1 MPEPLGRI
9 TTYSSVISARY
20 NQDQF
25 VGRQWLM
32 EEVIR
37 FRDDVERR
45 HLIIVGEPGSGKSAF
60 LAYLAVTLNCPRHFI
75 RVGSIDGVT
84 GVDPRHFLVSLGA
97 QLYQKYG
104 REIFA
109 QAEEGTNIRV
119 TVGLATGKKEIVG
132 RFIDELYTLPFLPL
146 SERAVQVKVGAA
158 TGQSQIIGEHI
169 GKLINIAESLD
180 ETTLL
185 HITLLNPLLKI
196 QELYPAE
203 KVVILIDALDE
214 ARYHSGV
221 KISDI
226 LPRATDA
233 DVPANLRL
241 VMTSRPGES
250 ADKFRRED
258 RLELDDVDKGFKE
271 ENLRDIRTYITRQ
284 LDAPPFADITR
295 TWSQADKQAY
305 QHEVEVKSEGN
316 FLYLYHFFNELAAAI
331 KAGQTDLRSFK
342 IPRGLDEIYR
352 SFAVDKIRQQTED
365 SIQFTILGIFPP
377 SFHSQL
383 EAIPTVTAVEIN
395 GQSVT
400 LTTTDSD
407 SVMFSLPRVLNDAG
421 VRITAHPRTR
431 KAEQLGVWEEKYLPV
446 LGVLAVAFEPLR
458 LEQIAGYA
466 RVEVVYVTTILTS
479 LQQFL
484 DNLVDGS
491 TTSYQWYH
499 LSFNEYLLDHRRNQD
514 YPLDASLY
522 HYQIAS
528 YYRGNHASW
537 EEVIWSAVQ
546 ENYPFSYLVAHLAA
560 SRRSEEVHRLLASE
574 TNEQRNAWYEAK
586 EARGDVSGYIAD
598 VRRAWELA
606 ESAYKLTD
614 IPQTGRNINLQCRYA
629 LIVSTLNSL
638 GQNIPSQ
645 LLHFLIKQKIW
656 TLKQGM
662 MYARQVLD
670 EYERVQSMV
679 AVLPLIEN
687 KAEQMEWFR
696 ETLANVEAVGGKDK
710 DRVELFLKLV
720 TMYPDPKP
728 EEMIRTVLALIPE
741 HFHAQFFTSV
751 APYLSEALL
760 RESLYILRQSG
771 HYVPLAT
778 LAYHLPE
785 LDPMKQAVFKEILA
799 VARQSDDLFEREVA
813 FSALAK
819 YQSTA
824 ELNLLAQD
832 ILAAARTT
840 LSEDDLMLRSIRE
853 EVLPYLSGTE
863 QEQALHE
870 LLLAI
875 ESSWEYP
882 GRLWEK
888 LGRLCTHLPLPLREK
903 VLTVAQQIKGEGLR
917 IEALAN
923 LIPYFEEEQREALL
937 KEVVEVVCTSKD
949 EGWQFLA
956 KEIGRLAPY
965 MSPMHLQRTLDV
977 AKHVWKDRWRVQ
989 ALAGLA
995 VPLTGQ
1001 ERETVLKEAIEF
1013 ARSIP
1018 DNNDRIK
1025 ALEWLA
1031 PLLTVPLLRDA
1042 LTAAQTINDGIFLL
1056 DGLPKLFAGLPDPE
1070 KEQAWRLGLEVTT
1083 GLYQEGRRAKL
1094 VSGLAPS
1101 LPVSLETEAVNVARG
1116 FEQAVLQ
1123 AETLP
1128 ALASFIPEPERQ
1140 AALEEAWNAAKNAFN
1155 VSDKF
1160 KYLVSLIPLFS
1171 LSEREKVVQQALN
1184 EVDKIDDIELK
1195 APCLAQLAPFLPSV
1209 VREQVIREVIEKPA
1223 RYSRGR
1229 QVLQTLAPC
1238 LPEKLVWALL
1248 HTLALPL
1255 RSRNVREFFSEHTL
1269 SRLGFSVDSN
1279 EKERVYLALTARL
1292 AELGDPKNAFK
1303 IVKFLAAGDLD
1314 LHIDSIWKGSEGD
1327 EDEITAKGLTALAP
1341 YLPGPLVSEA
1351 VNIILQLSDSAAR
1364 EHAISELCVRLM
1376 ELDDQDIDILSPAHA
1391 IKNPFW
1397 RARALIRI
1405 AAIKEWQQDQLLPE
1419 ALAAA
1424 RQIKSMDEYREII
1437 TSLSLHLAKWPSS
1450 RLYEIWREIF
1460 TRGASSR
1467 KRRDLVPNLYCLTP
1481 VVATLGG
1488 TEALAGVF
1496 QAIMDVRRW
1505 WP

>member
-20 NQDQF
+20 NPDKF
-25 VGRQWLM
+25 VGREWLK

-37 FRDDVERR
+37 FRDHEERR

-104 REIFA
+104 RLIFE
-109 QAEEGTNIRV
+109 QAEEGNIRV
-119 TVGLATGKKEIVG
+119 TVGFATGKKEIVG
-132 RFIDELYTLPFLPL
+132 RFIDELYTLPFLPP
-146 SERAVQVKVGAA
+146 SERDVQVKVGAA
-158 TGQSQIIGEHI
+158 TGHSQIIGEHI
-169 GKLINIAESLD
+169 GKLINIAETLD

-185 HITLLNPLLKI
+185 HLTLLNPLQKI

-214 ARYHSGV
+214 AHYHSGV
-221 KISDI
+221 KIPDI

-241 VMTSRPGES
+241 VMTSRLGHV

-258 RLELDDVDKGFKE
+258 RLELDDANKGFKE

-284 LDAPPFADITR
+284 LDTPPFAEVTR
-295 TWSQADKQAY
+295 TWSQLDKQAY

-407 SVMFSLPRVLNDAG
+407 SVMFSLPRVLYDAG
-421 VRITAHPRTR
+421 VHVTAHPRTR

-446 LGVLAVAFEPLR
+446 LGVLAVAFEALR

-466 RVEVVYVTTILTS
+466 RVEVVYVETILTS

-484 DNLVDGS
+484 DNVVDGS

-560 SRRSEEVHRLLASE
+560 SGRSEEVHRLLASE

-586 EARGDVSGYIAD
+586 EARGDVSEYVAD

-614 IPQTGRNINLQCRYA
+614 IPQTGRNISLQCRYA
-629 LIVSTLNSL
+629 LIVSSLNSL
-638 GQNIPSQ
+638 IQNISSQ

-656 TLKQGM
+656 TLKRGM
-662 MYARQVLD
+662 MYARQVLGG
-670 EYERVQSMV
+670 YERVQSMV

-687 KAEQMEWFR
+687 KAEQMDWFR
-696 ETLANVEAVGGKDK
+696 ETLANVEAVGGKDN
-710 DRVELFLKLV
+710 DRFELLLKLV
-720 TMYPDPKP
+720 TMYPDPKS
-728 EEMIRTVLALIPE
+728 EEIIKTVLALIPE
-741 HFHAQFFTSV
+741 DFQPWAYIALT
-751 APYLSEALL
+751 PYLSEALL
-760 RESLYILRQSG
+760 REYLVILQQSG
-771 HYVPLAT
+771 KHVLLAT
-778 LAYHLPE
+778 LAHRLPE
-785 LDPMKQAVFKEILA
+785 LDPMRQAVFKEILA
-799 VARQSDDLFEREVA
+799 AARQSDDLYEREGA

-819 YQSTA
+819 YQSIA

-840 LSEDDLMLRSIRE
+840 LLEEDFLLLVILER
-853 EVLPYLSGTE
+853 VLPYLSGAE
-863 QEQALHE
+863 QEQALQE

-875 ESSWEYP
+875 ESSGEEV
-882 GRLWEK
+882 GEK
-888 LGRLCTHLPLPLREK
+888 WKRLGRLCTHLPLPLCEK
-903 VLTVAQQIKGEGLR
+903 VLTFAQQIKEEYLR
-917 IEALAN
+917 IRALVI
-923 LIPYFEEEQREALL
+923 LIPYFEEERREALL
-937 KEVVEVVCTSKD
+937 KEVVAVVCASKD
-949 EGWQFLA
+949 EGWQSLA
-956 KEIGRLAPY
+956 EEIGRLAPY
-965 MSPMHLQRTLDV
+965 MSPMHLQKILDV

-1018 DNNDRIK
+1018 DNNGRIK

-1056 DGLPKLFAGLPDPE
+1056 DGLPILFAGLPDPE
-1070 KEQAWRLGLEVTT
+1070 KEKAWRLGLEVTT
-1083 GLYQEGRRAKL
+1083 GLYQEWRRAKL

-1101 LPVSLETEAVNVARG
+1101 LPVSLETEALNVARG
-1116 FEQAVLQ
+1116 FEQTVLR

-1128 ALASFIPEPERQ
+1128 ALASFIPKPERQ
-1140 AALEEAWNAAKNAFN
+1140 AALEEAWNAAKNTFY
-1155 VSDKF
+1155 VSGKF
-1160 KYLVSLIPLFS
+1160 ELLVSLIPLFS
-1171 LSEREKVVQQALN
+1171 LSERKRVIQQTLN
-1184 EVDKIDDIELK
+1184 EVDEIYDPELK
-1195 APCLAQLAPFLPSV
+1195 APCLAQLAFFLPSV
-1209 VREQVIREVIEKPA
+1209 VRERVIRAVIEEPA
-1223 RYSRGR
+1223 WNSSGRG
-1229 QVLQTLAPC
+1229 VLQTLAPC
-1238 LPEKLVWALL
+1238 LPKKLVWALL
-1248 HTLALPL
+1248 HSLALPL
-1255 RSRNVREFFSEHTL
+1255 RSRDLGELFRGHPFAH
-1269 SRLGFSVDSN
+1269 LGFSVPDN

-1292 AELGDPKNAFK
+1292 AELGDPMNAFK
-1303 IVKFLAAGDLD
+1303 IVKFLAIGDLD
-1314 LHIDSIWKGSEGD
+1314 LHIGSWKGSEGD
-1327 EDEITAKGLTALAP
+1327 GDAITAKGLAALAP
-1341 YLPGPLVSEA
+1341 HLPSPLVREA
-1351 VNIILQLSDSAAR
+1351 LNIVLQLSDSAAR

-1376 ELDDQDIDILSPAHA
+1376 ELDDQVIDILSPAHA

-1405 AAIKEWQQDQLLPE
+1405 AAIKEGQQDQLLRE

-1424 RQIKSMDEYREII
+1424 KQIKSMDEYREII
-1437 TSLSLHLAKWPSS
+1437 TSLSLQLAKWPSS
-1450 RLYEIWREIF
+1450 RLCEIWRAIF
-1460 TRGASSR
+1460 TQGASSR
-1467 KRRDLVPNLYCLTP
+1467 TRQNLVPNLYCLTP